1 MKKIFAVL
9 ITLGLLLA
17 PISVAQAQSNNE
29 VLINLNFADDTVYVN
44 ASDNIVLYHGW
55 AACTSGYIMLYLSA
69 VQTELRINNVL
80 VSRADGKDQYWG
92 PISEIGG
99 DWSICIGGNQKT
111 ARAIYWYYPL
121 GMLEPGVH
129 VVQFNYWLERP
140 IIDGGDYDGD
150 GRPDKIDSLRDRT
163 ITIIVSE

>member
-29 VLINLNFADDTVYVN
+29 VLINLNFADDTVYVD
-44 ASDNIVLYHGW
+44 ASDHIVLYHGW
-55 AACTSGYIMLYLSA
+55 AAATRGHINLYLSA
-69 VQTELRINNVL
+69 VQTELRFNDVL

-92 PISEIGG
+92 PISEAGG
-99 DWSICIGGNQKT
+99 DWSICAGNQNT
-111 ARAIYWYYPL
+111 ASLISWQYPL

-129 VVQFNYWLERP
+129 VIHFNYWLDHQVN
-140 IIDGGDYDGD
+140 DGCDYDGD
-150 GRPDKIDSLRDRT
+150 HRPDQISGILTERT
-163 ITIIVSE
+163 ITIIVSD